1 MKKSKLFLL
10 LSMVILKRH
19 MCVRH
24 MENNLPFSSD
34 THTHAHTHHP
44 CRSSDVDKNRSSGP
58 VFPWRWQT

>member
-1 MKKSKLFLL
+1 MKKFKLFLL
-10 LSMVILKRH
+10 LPIVIPKRH

-34 THTHAHTHHP
+34 THTHHP